1 MEKRGVEKRGAEK
14 RGTEKRGVERR
25 GMERRGRL
33 LTALSAIL
41 FLESAL
47 LGVGVV
53 VLVVALLT
61 TRPDSVASAI
71 ALIVLVAV
79 LAGGLAFV
87 AFNTLRARP
96 WIRGAA
102 LTWQLLQ
109 IAIAAAS
116 FGGLVPR
123 PDIAWLL
130 LIPAV
135 AVIVLLFTKPVMDAT
150 TRPSR

>member
-1 MEKRGVEKRGAEK
+1 MEKLSMRK
-14 RGTEKRGVERR
+14 
-25 GMERRGRL
+25 RGRL

-41 FLESAL
+41 FLESGL
-47 LGVGVV
+47 LGVGAV

-71 ALIVLVAV
+71 ALIVLVVV
-79 LAGGLAFV
+79 LAGGLALV
-87 AFNTLRARP
+87 ALNTLRARP

-135 AVIVLLFTKPVMDAT
+135 AVIVLLFTKPVMAVT
-150 TRPSR
+150 TREPR

>member
-1 MEKRGVEKRGAEK
+1 MEKLSMRK
-14 RGTEKRGVERR
+14 
-25 GMERRGRL
+25 RGRL

-41 FLESAL
+41 FLESGL
-47 LGVGVV
+47 LGVGAV

-71 ALIVLVAV
+71 ALIVLVVV
-79 LAGGLAFV
+79 LAGGLALV
-87 AFNTLRARP
+87 ALNTLRARP

-116 FGGLVPR
+116 FGGLVPC

-135 AVIVLLFTKPVMDAT
+135 AVIVLLFTKPVMAVT
-150 TRPSR
+150 TREPR